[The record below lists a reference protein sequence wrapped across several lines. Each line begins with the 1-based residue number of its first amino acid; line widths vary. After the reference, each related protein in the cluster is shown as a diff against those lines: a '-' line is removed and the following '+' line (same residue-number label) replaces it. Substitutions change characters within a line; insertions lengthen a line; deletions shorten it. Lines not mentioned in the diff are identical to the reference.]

1 MGIELRN
8 RLPIPLTPEQQALQ
22 EKLQASLGPQPD
34 SLESITALPGET
46 DQTDQTYMPPEPM
59 QPPALP
65 EGAKPIS
72 PSSTPGTTEAVKTAE
87 ESKSEE
93 TPDIDA
99 DGIRSAFETPMPS
112 SEEEEPSDDEELSKA
127 EADTQFATGIGGA
140 IQAFGEGLA
149 SITGG
154 SAKGLQTGV
163 RAYQEVAARKE
174 ASLRDRIRAKRQKE
188 SDEFKYRDAIE
199 DRQKKQ
205 RLKDPASEESAAA
218 RQEAGLL
225 MDTMIAQFR
234 DQGAGSD
241 TLDKLE
247 EVKAVMSSGNVSAE
261 QIANLQSKLKDMGLG
276 KPKESVESAQARKA
290 ELQETAWGR
299 QQQRDADKQ
308 FQKDMDSIGTAVQ
321 NSNKLLK
328 QLIEFKANYEKA
340 KNNDPE
346 AKAYLKQYTNTINYL
361 LAREKE
367 PKGVFTDNDLRALS
381 QFDTRKTF
389 EQQAQSY
396 YDEKFAGELDPETLN
411 RIGRALENAI
421 PTLEDSKRNIIESKR
436 RIYLKSKNP
445 ALRDYGNEMSPD
457 LFGNVESA
465 PAQSQT
471 AQPQTAQPQTAQP
484 QTAQPQTAQPKNN
497 TKEEINRAKEGDTL
511 YVKGKAYRKQGQQ
524 LVPIE

>member
-1 MGIELRN
+1 MGLRN
-8 RLPIPLTPEQQALQ
+8 KLLNVRPQMWGGQQIPE
-22 EKLQASLGPQPD
+22 PD
-34 SLESITALPGET
+34 SLESITALPGEP
-46 DQTDQTYMPPEPM
+46 DPTDQTYMPPEPM

-65 EGAKPIS
+65 EGAEEIS
-72 PSSTPGTTEAVKTAE
+72 PSAEPGLTEAVKTAE

-112 SEEEEPSDDEELSKA
+112 SEEEQEPSDDDEISKA
-127 EADTQFATGIGGA
+127 EADTRFATGIGGA

-149 SITGG
+149 AITGG

-163 RAYQEVAARKE
+163 RAYQEAAVRKE
-174 ASLRDRIRAKRQKE
+174 ASLKDRIRAKRQKE
-188 SDEFKYRDAIE
+188 SDEYKYRNVIE

-247 EVKAVMSSGNVSAE
+247 EIKAVMSSGNVSAE

-276 KPKESVESAQARKA
+276 KPKESIESAQSRKMQ
-290 ELQETAWGR
+290 LQETAWGR
-299 QQQRDADKQ
+299 QQQREADKL
-308 FQKDMDSIGTAVQ
+308 FQKDMSEIGKQVQ
-321 NSNKLLK
+321 GSDALLK
-328 QLIEFKANYEKA
+328 QLTVFQQNYQKA
-340 KNNDPE
+340 KKGDPE
-346 AKAYLKQYTNTINYL
+346 AKAYLRQYTNTINYL

-389 EQQAQSY
+389 EQQAQGY
-396 YDEKFAGELDPETLN
+396 YDEKFAGEIDDETMN

-421 PTLEDSKRNIIESKR
+421 PTLQDSKKNIIESKK
-436 RIYLKSKNP
+436 RIYLKSRNP
-445 ALRDYGNEMSPD
+445 AIRDYAQELTPELLGD
-457 LFGNVESA
+457 TESA

-471 AQPQTAQPQTAQP
+471 AEPQTAEPQTAKP
-484 QTAQPQTAQPKNN
+484 QNN
-497 TKEEINRAKEGDTL
+497 TKEEINRAKDGDTV

>member
-1 MGIELRN
+1 MGLRN
-8 RLPIPLTPEQQALQ
+8 KLLSVRPQMWGGQQLPE
-22 EKLQASLGPQPD
+22 PD

-46 DQTDQTYMPPEPM
+46 DATDPAFMPPDPM
-59 QPPALP
+59 QSPDLP
-65 EGAKPIS
+65 EGVQEIS
-72 PSSTPGTTEAVKTAE
+72 PSTKPGSTEALKAAE

-99 DGIRSAFETPMPS
+99 DGIRSAFETPVPS
-112 SEEEEPSDDEELSKA
+112 AEEPEPSDDDELAKA
-127 EADTQFATGIGGA
+127 EADTQFATGLGGA
-140 IQAFGEGLA
+140 LQAFGEGLA
-149 SITGG
+149 AITGG

-163 RAYQEVAARKE
+163 RAYQEVVARKE
-174 ASLRDRIRAKRQKE
+174 AGLRERIRAKRQKE

-241 TLDKLE
+241 TLNKLE

-290 ELQETAWGR
+290 ELQDTAWGR
-299 QQQRDADKQ
+299 QQQREADKL
-308 FQKDMDSIGTAVQ
+308 FQKDMSEIGKQIQGSDA
-321 NSNKLLK
+321 LLK
-328 QLIEFKANYEKA
+328 QLNVFQQNYQKA
-340 KNNDPE
+340 KQGDPE

-389 EQQAQSY
+389 EEQAQGY
-396 YDEKFAGELDPETLN
+396 YDEKFGGEIDDETMN

-421 PTLEDSKRNIIESKR
+421 PTLQDSKKNIIESKK
-436 RIYLKSKNP
+436 RIYLKSRNP
-445 ALRDYGNEMSPD
+445 AVRDYAQELTPD
-457 LFGNVESA
+457 LLGATESA
-465 PAQSQT
+465 PSQPT
-471 AQPQTAQPQTAQP
+471 QPQTTEKSFTSNDDVVKAIQ
-484 QTAQPQTAQPKNN
+484 N
-497 TKEEINRAKEGDTL
+497 GTL
-511 YVKGKAYRKQGQQ
+511 KPGEVFILNGKKQKA
-524 LVPIE
+524 PMR

>member
-65 EGAKPIS
+65 EGAEEIN
-72 PSSTPGTTEAVKTAE
+72 PSAEPGLTEAVKSAE
-87 ESKSEE
+87 ESKPEE
-93 TPDIDA
+93 KPVDA
-99 DGIRSAFETPMPS
+99 EGIRSAFETPMP
-112 SEEEEPSDDEELSKA
+112 EKQEPSDDEELSKA

-396 YDEKFAGELDPETLN
+396 YDEKFAGELDPETLD

-421 PTLEDSKRNIIESKR
+421 PTLQDSKINIIESKR

-484 QTAQPQTAQPKNN
+484 KNN

>member
-34 SLESITALPGET
+34 SLESITAVPGEPDTT
-46 DQTDQTYMPPEPM
+46 DPTYMPPETM

-65 EGAKPIS
+65 EGAEQIS
-72 PSSTPGTTEAVKTAE
+72 PFPTPGVTDAVEAAE

-112 SEEEEPSDDEELSKA
+112 SEEEQEPSDDDELSKA

-140 IQAFGEGLA
+140 LQAFGEGLA
-149 SITGG
+149 AITGG

-163 RAYQEVAARKE
+163 RSYQEVAARKE
-174 ASLRDRIRAKRQKE
+174 ASLRDRIRMKRQKE

-234 DQGAGSD
+234 DQGAGSG

-247 EVKAVMSSGNVSAE
+247 EIKAVMSSDKISAE
-261 QIANLQSKLKDMGLG
+261 QIATLQSKLKDMGLG
-276 KPKESVESAQARKA
+276 KPKESIESAQARK
-290 ELQETAWGR
+290 LQLQATAWG
-299 QQQRDADKQ
+299 QKQQRDADNQ
-308 FQKDMDSIGTAVQ
+308 FQKDMASIGTEVQ
-321 NSNKLLK
+321 NANKLLK

-340 KNNDPE
+340 KKGDPE
-346 AKAYLKQYTNTINYL
+346 AKAYLIQYTNTINYL

-389 EQQAQSY
+389 EKQAQGY
-396 YDEKFAGELDPETLN
+396 YDEKFAGKLDDETLD

-465 PAQSQT
+465 SAQSQP
-471 AQPQTAQPQTAQP
+471 AQPQPAQPQ
-484 QTAQPQTAQPKNN
+484 NN
-497 TKEEINRAKEGDTL
+497 TKEEINRAKDGDTV
-511 YVKGKAYRKQGQQ
+511 YVKGKAYRKEGQQ